1 MVHLSWISTGM
12 IVLGV
17 CTLIITLLYVRN
29 DIATREYQRLES
41 LRGSRWPVGES
52 PVDLFD
58 SRDWL
63 ACLNATMI
71 CVAGLGDRK
80 LSHEALSD
88 DGPLRELTLL
98 AAGLRPKWTLE
109 ALREA
114 VLNLERQYAIK
125 AAIMSGVMP

>member
-63 ACLNATMI
+63 AWQFGWKGMPKGYNILGFLGLATLLLTEFQSLA
-71 CVAGLGDRK
+71 VAGC
-80 LSHEALSD
+80 
-88 DGPLRELTLL
+88 
-98 AAGLRPKWTLE
+98 
-109 ALREA
+109 
-114 VLNLERQYAIK
+114 VLCIVWGMVNVRDPANSSESVR
-125 AAIMSGVMP
+125 